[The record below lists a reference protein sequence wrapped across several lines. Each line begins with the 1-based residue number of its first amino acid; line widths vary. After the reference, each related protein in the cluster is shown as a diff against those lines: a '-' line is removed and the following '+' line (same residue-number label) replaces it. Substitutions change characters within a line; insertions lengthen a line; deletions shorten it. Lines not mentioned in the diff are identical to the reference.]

1 MRPGGAA
8 AGFISV
14 DTAEPSLR
22 DPAWPPL
29 SLSSCRCG
37 FSSSGSLPLGGFL
50 GLLGFSP

>member
-37 FSSSGSLPLGGFL
+37 FSSSGSSPLGGFL
-50 GLLGFSP
+50 GPLGFSP